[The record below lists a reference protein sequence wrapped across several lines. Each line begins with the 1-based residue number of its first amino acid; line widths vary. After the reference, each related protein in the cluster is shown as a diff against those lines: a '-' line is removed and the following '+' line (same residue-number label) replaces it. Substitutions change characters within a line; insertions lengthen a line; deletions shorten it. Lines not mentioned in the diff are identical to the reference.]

1 MNSVIDQVN
10 NLLYKYPSL
19 YEIAMKYG
27 HSNLWLKYNTLLGQ
41 IEGTD
46 DLVQCAITKLLGLVM
61 IGFSFDE
68 TMLGFLNII
77 FDPSSQIKNF
87 EFRPHPGDMY
97 IYSFLEISQVLE
109 KTINRKADISIIHL
123 TLLSAKPAFAHAN
136 ILLVNKLDRSIEHFE
151 PHLDISP
158 SLKIHE
164 LYDFL
169 AGLAGSIGYSYIPPL
184 YYCPNLG
191 SDKPIEGWQSKE
203 GLFQRE
209 KDQPEGY
216 CVIWSIFYAYLR
228 IVYPEIDPREIIN
241 DFTIIEPQ
249 SLRIIIRMITSM
261 VVDLCTQ

>member
-1 MNSVIDQVN
+1 M
-10 NLLYKYPSL
+10 
-19 YEIAMKYG
+19 
-27 HSNLWLKYNTLLGQ
+27 
-41 IEGTD
+41 EGTD

-61 IGFSFDE
+61 IGFSYDE
-68 TMLGFLNII
+68 TMLGFLYVV
-77 FDPSSQIKNF
+77 FDPSAQIDF
-87 EFRPHPGDMY
+87 FGFRPHPAYMY
-97 IYSFLEISQVLE
+97 ISSFEEISQVLE
-109 KTINRKADISIIHL
+109 KTINRKSDISIIHL

-136 ILLVNKLDRSIEHFE
+136 ILLVNKIHQTIEHFE

-164 LYDFL
+164 LNEFL

-191 SDKPIEGWQSKE
+191 SDKELEGWQSKE
-203 GLFQRE
+203 GLFPRE